1 MMMSWSSNLSVHRP
15 VLLATAARG
24 GGLTCKLIVGQR
36 RAPLAH
42 PRVGFNTLC
51 QLQPRRCFA
60 STTHASGGGVGGG
73 TAGQTTTKH
82 ARVGCNF
89 HFRAAAYNLPHPDK
103 AQKGGEDAYY
113 ISDTEK
119 SLGVAD
125 GVFRPFFFLKCG
137 TTTDPNQQVGGW
149 ATHNIDPALFSR
161 KLMEEAHKAAD
172 IKVKQMLMESKAR
185 LHQEEA
191 KQHKSPLVTTDILD
205 MALQKTKHIT
215 GSSTALV
222 LLLDDCVLNASYL
235 GDSSFMVIRDSQII
249 HRSEEQQHYFNCP
262 YQLGSDGDSP
272 RKAVETTLEMQEG
285 DIIIV
290 GTDGLFDNMFDKQ
303 ILDLVNQAK
312 QKGMSEEAIAQLLA
326 KNAQAIA
333 KKPNVEVPFGVNCY
347 KMRGLRYLGGKLD
360 DVCVIVAAIQ
370 RPNKNKL

>member
-15 VLLATAARG
+15 VLLATAAARG
-24 GGLTCKLIVGQR
+24 GGLTCKLIAGQR

-42 PRVGFNTLC
+42 LRVGFNTLC

-60 STTHASGGGVGGG
+60 STTHASGGGVGSGA
-73 TAGQTTTKH
+73 AGQTTTKH

-125 GVFRPFFFLKCG
+125 GV
-137 TTTDPNQQVGGW
+137 GGW

-172 IKVKQMLMESKAR
+172 IKVKQMLMESKER

-360 DVCVIVAAIQ
+360 DVCVIVATIQ